1 MLTSQITKT
10 THNVRLVQI
19 WKLLSIRPHRR
30 FASFGRLLHLDRR
43 TQFFHRAKQFRERID
58 NTPKQ
63 PGLQG
68 RTGRRLARVRRRKG
82 CRGAAKRAEEHDEF
96 LWGALA
102 VLDPTQAAREV
113 RQAAE
118 QLAQLR

>member
-1 MLTSQITKT
+1 MFTNRIIKT
-10 THNVRLVQI
+10 THDVRLVQV

-30 FASFGRLLHLDRR
+30 FPSLGRLLHLDRR
-43 TQFFHRAKQFRERID
+43 TQFFHRAKQFRKCIN

-68 RTGRRLARVRRRKG
+68 RAGRRLARVRRRKG
-82 CRGAAKRAEEHDEF
+82 CRGAAKRAEEHDE
-96 LWGALA
+96 LLRGALA